1 MTRINLVPP
10 EELCDQHLL
19 AEHRE
24 LTRIPNAVAKG
35 KYHLKGQPAEYKL
48 GEGHVRFF
56 FNKLAFL
63 KKRYDALHAECKA
76 RGFNVQYIW
85 NETLPDDPSLWLD
98 YEATTYSGKNAIK
111 GEIYTTSFK
120 ERSKIKE
127 FSLMKGSENIK
138 KVSIAHLMNCLIFQ
152 FNKKRTTRYDR
163 QIVFMEIHKGF
174 LWVYV
179 FKKFWVK
186 CFCHKLSGC

>member
-10 EELCDQHLL
+10 SELCDQHLL

-35 KYHLKGQPAEYKL
+35 KFNLQGQPTDYKL

-63 KKRYDALHAECKA
+63 TRRYDELHLECKA

-85 NETLPDDPSLWLD
+85 PENLPQ
-98 YEATTYSGKNAIK
+98 NA
-111 GEIYTTSFK
+111 E
-120 ERSKIKE
+120 
-127 FSLMKGSENIK
+127 
-138 KVSIAHLMNCLIFQ
+138 
-152 FNKKRTTRYDR
+152 
-163 QIVFMEIHKGF
+163 
-174 LWVYV
+174 LWVDYQATPEALALNRERIALRLPIKAR
-179 FKKFWVK
+179 FTP
-186 CFCHKLSGC
+186 HKS

>member
-10 EELCDQHLL
+10 SELCDQHLL

-35 KYHLKGQPAEYKL
+35 KFNLQGQPADYKL

-63 KKRYDALHAECKA
+63 KRRYDELHLECKA

-85 NETLPDDPSLWLD
+85 PENLPPNAELWADYQATSETLALNRERIALRLP
-98 YEATTYSGKNAIK
+98 IK
-111 GEIYTTSFK
+111 ARFTP
-120 ERSKIKE
+120 
-127 FSLMKGSENIK
+127 
-138 KVSIAHLMNCLIFQ
+138 
-152 FNKKRTTRYDR
+152 
-163 QIVFMEIHKGF
+163 HK
-174 LWVYV
+174 
-179 FKKFWVK
+179 
-186 CFCHKLSGC
+186 S

>member
-10 EELCDQHLL
+10 SELCDQHLL

-35 KYHLKGQPAEYKL
+35 KFNLQGQPTDYKL

-63 KKRYDALHAECKA
+63 KRRYDELHLECKA

-85 NETLPDDPSLWLD
+85 PENLPQNVELWAD
-98 YEATTYSGKNAIK
+98 YQATSEALALNRERIALRLPIK
-111 GEIYTTSFK
+111 ARFTP
-120 ERSKIKE
+120 
-127 FSLMKGSENIK
+127 
-138 KVSIAHLMNCLIFQ
+138 
-152 FNKKRTTRYDR
+152 
-163 QIVFMEIHKGF
+163 HK
-174 LWVYV
+174 
-179 FKKFWVK
+179 
-186 CFCHKLSGC
+186 S